1 MTQPPASSES
11 KRESREARAVAR
23 WRPARNWYHPLLAAI
38 VVKGSQFIMRRM
50 NTLTIEGRER
60 FDALAERH
68 GRGLLTF
75 SNHVSLFDDPLLP
88 ANFAPSGYDE
98 MRWVASDA
106 LNFFG
111 TGWRAWIFTAGK
123 CVPVV
128 RGAGVGQDGFHF
140 LSDRLAAGAWIH
152 IFPEGGRTRDSRGLM
167 QAPFKLGIGR
177 LIDEAHPIA
186 LPFYHHGMQSVLPV
200 GSSRPRAGQRVQLRF
215 GNPTSCDEAFVAA
228 TVANARSSNERD
240 RWEALSRWAH
250 EELRELE
257 LRVHPAAREED
268 IVGIH

>member
-1 MTQPPASSES
+1 MTQPDVSSES
-11 KRESREARAVAR
+11 KREARETRAVAR
-23 WRPARNWYHPLLAAI
+23 WRPARRWYHPLLAAI
-38 VVKGSQFIMRRM
+38 VVKGSQFVMRRM

-60 FDALAERH
+60 FDALAERQ

-75 SNHVSLFDDPLLP
+75 SNHASMFDDPLLT

-111 TGWRAWIFTAGK
+111 SGWKAWIFTAGK

-128 RGAGVGQDGFHF
+128 RGGGVGQDGFQF

-152 IFPEGGRTRDSRGLM
+152 IFPEGGRTRDPRALM

-177 LIDEAHPIA
+177 LIDETHPIA
-186 LPFYHHGMQSVLPV
+186 LPFYHHGMQGVLPL
-200 GSSRPRAGQRVQLRF
+200 GSSRPRAGQRVHLLF
-215 GNPTSCDEAFVAA
+215 GNPTSCDDAFVAA
-228 TVANARSSNERD
+228 TVANVGSNNERD
-240 RWEALSRWAH
+240 RWEALSTWAYDA
-250 EELRELE
+250 LRELE
-257 LRVHPAAREED
+257 LRVHPAVREESS
-268 IVGIH
+268 IGIH

>member
-1 MTQPPASSES
+1 M
-11 KRESREARAVAR
+11 RESREARAVAR

-60 FDALAERH
+60 FDALAERR

-75 SNHVSLFDDPLLP
+75 SNHVSMFDDPLLT

-111 TGWRAWIFTAGK
+111 SGWKAWIFTAGK
-123 CVPVV
+123 CVPIV
-128 RGAGVGQDGFHF
+128 RGAGVEQDGFHF
-140 LSDRLAAGAWIH
+140 LRDRLAAGAWVH
-152 IFPEGGRTRDSRGLM
+152 FFPEGGRTRDPSGLM
-167 QAPFKLGIGR
+167 CTPFKLGIGR
-177 LIDEAHPIA
+177 LIDETHPIA
-186 LPFYHHGMQSVLPV
+186 LAFYHHGMQGVLPV
-200 GSSRPRAGQRVQLRF
+200 GSSRPHAGQRVRLLF

-228 TVANARSSNERD
+228 IMANVESSNERD
-240 RWEALSRWAH
+240 RWDALSTWACN
-250 EELRELE
+250 ELRDLE
-257 LRVHPAAREED
+257 LSVHPAAREESS
-268 IVGIH
+268 IGIH

>member
-1 MTQPPASSES
+1 MGTMLATES
-11 KRESREARAVAR
+11 TRESRAVAR
-23 WRPARNWYHPLLAAI
+23 WNPARRWYHPWLAAI
-38 VVKGSQFIMRRM
+38 VAGASRFIMRRM

-75 SNHVSLFDDPLLP
+75 SNHVSLFDDPLLT

-186 LPFYHHGMQSVLPV
+186 LPFYHHGMQGVLPV
-200 GSSRPRAGQRVQLRF
+200 GSNRPRAGQRVHLLF
-215 GNPTSCDEAFVAA
+215 GEPTSCDDAFLASLAGGAHEREARA
-228 TVANARSSNERD
+228 
-240 RWEALSRWAH
+240 RWEALAQWAYGQ
-250 EELRELE
+250 LRALE
-257 LRVHPAAREED
+257 LRLHPAAREERA
-268 IVGIH
+268 VGVH